1 MVPITCSISVQDPEK
16 NPTGPLKTTVFDVD
30 LEKCGSGQCCP
41 FGYSCA
47 DGEDGKE
54 CRRDDNQS
62 EPPKAGDKPT
72 ATTSTGTEGPTAEP
86 STEPSG
92 TATATATETEGPASS
107 ATNDGSSVEADSES
121 SGPDT
126 TSIIGGVVGACAVL
140 LIIAV
145 IIFVCVRKRTKRK
158 PKESEKFHGLSISE
172 PIPRPDI
179 YRAEFMRRGTYG
191 PDDLPDGQ
199 RASYLGDAN
208 GAGASIA
215 RPESHSRLTR
225 LTLRSNKPRMSI
237 PNRFASGSPNS
248 SYAETMSHNSIAS
261 HDDDHDDHPLRT
273 GQVPSARL
281 APIRAMRA
289 SSRHVKAES
298 RHLKPETAAFPT
310 RCPPQPQPQRTSTSE
325 NINVFADPMDV
336 SDDQGGG
343 YARET
348 RFTDLMDEA
357 DLGDMRRGKPFVPTG
372 KTPRL

>member
-1 MVPITCSISVQDPEK
+1 
-16 NPTGPLKTTVFDVD
+16 
-30 LEKCGSGQCCP
+30 
-41 FGYSCA
+41 
-47 DGEDGKE
+47 
-54 CRRDDNQS
+54 
-62 EPPKAGDKPT
+62 
-72 ATTSTGTEGPTAEP
+72 
-86 STEPSG
+86 
-92 TATATATETEGPASS
+92 
-107 ATNDGSSVEADSES
+107 VEADSES

-126 TSIIGGVVGACAVL
+126 TSIIGGVVGACAIL

-145 IIFVCVRKRTKRK
+145 IVFVCVRKRAKGK
-158 PKESEKFHGLSISE
+158 PKDSEKFHGLSISE

-191 PDDLPDGQ
+191 PEPLPDGQ
-199 RASYLGDAN
+199 RASYLGDTN

-215 RPESHSRLTR
+215 RPESRSRLTR
-225 LTLRSNKPRMSI
+225 LTLRPNKPRMSI

-248 SYAETMSHNSIAS
+248 SYAETISRNSIAS
-261 HDDDHDDHPLRT
+261 HDDDDHSLRT

-289 SSRHVKAES
+289 SSRHVKAKS
-298 RHLKPETAAFPT
+298 RHLKPETAAFQARRP
-310 RCPPQPQPQRTSTSE
+310 PQRTSTSE
-325 NINVFADPMDV
+325 NINVFADPLDV